1 MLPDNV
7 IIPELSYAQ
16 KREKHGRKRRNKIK
30 VHPNLYC
37 AYDVETE
44 QLAINST
51 VIDVGIE
58 ELYNTITEIHTIAK
72 LGSPDTQYYFR
83 LVLWVCDL
91 EGFCNKVQSYFPE
104 VEETI
109 NSKKTLS
116 RVQYPHCYVCNLDS
130 ILKRNA
136 LYDFTNLPNDS
147 LFVERIAEA
156 GKKFMQTDLPYGFLR
171 AHQSQHLKEILE
183 LNYINEAEPDKTPS
197 KVLNSI
203 RTWLWGKPW
212 TKDANNRGILDYRY
226 FCNYTEEGH
235 EIPLEGIK
243 TKSGQYYN
251 LLRYSDKSGLMLLE
265 DELNEVIQDVYD
277 CDISA
282 CHSFSMLVCPTV
294 AYKLYPV
301 WDKKVIKHHLEEC
314 KTFDGVFHSKYCY
327 FMCVTYTNL
336 RPKYPI
342 RVMHYDKDS
351 LKIRGEYRV
360 KNNYVDSA
368 DSVTLWVTGYDF
380 LLYSEYYDYDD
391 VIVNTFLRAGA
402 GSISAGYKTTILDAL
417 EKKYSLRNKEKK
429 DPSLSADAYLAK
441 LDTEM
446 LYGITIQENYTNRE
460 NSDLEWSHLYQR
472 LTNPMWGI
480 MCVSFSRTRLG
491 LVALEMIKNDPFSV
505 HYGDTDSIKVDN
517 TEYNKTILYNN
528 NQWARQELAKSLP
541 KKYHNLLDIVGQWMN
556 ESWKSSNHYTEHLET
571 LVVYKPKQY
580 AVQYQTTNGIKT
592 DITWAGVP
600 KAIIN
605 EAASTIPDIINN
617 LNDLAEHPLILKWQS
632 TTPQMI

>member
-1 MLPDNV
+1 MLSDNV
-7 IIPELSYAQ
+7 IIPVLSYAQ
-16 KREKHGRKRRNKIK
+16 KRETPGRKGKEKFK
-30 VHPNLYC
+30 VHPTLYC

-44 QLAINST
+44 QFVINNT
-51 VIDVGIE
+51 VINVSIE

-72 LGSPDTQYYFR
+72 LGSTDSRYYFR
-83 LVLWVCDL
+83 FVLWVCDL
-91 EGFCNKVQSYFPE
+91 EKFCNKVQPYFPE
-104 VEETI
+104 IEETI
-109 NSKKTLS
+109 DSRKKLS

-136 LYDFTNLPNDS
+136 LYDFTNLPDDA
-147 LFVERIAEA
+147 LFVERVAEA

-171 AHQSQHLKEILE
+171 AHQSQHLRERLK
-183 LNYINEAEPDKTPS
+183 LNYAKEAGPDKTQS
-197 KVLNSI
+197 DVEKYI
-203 RTWLWGKPW
+203 RMWLWGRPW
-212 TKDANNRGILDYRY
+212 TNDPDNRGILDYRY
-226 FCNYTEEGH
+226 FCNYTREGH

-265 DELNEVIQDVYD
+265 NELNEVIRNVYD

-294 AYKLYPV
+294 AYKLYPI
-301 WDKKVIKHHLEEC
+301 WDREVINHHLEEC

-327 FMCVTYTNL
+327 YMCITYTNL

-360 KNNYVDSA
+360 KNNYVDYA
-368 DSVTLWVTGYDF
+368 ESVTLWVTGYDF
-380 LLYSEYYDYDD
+380 LLYSEYYDYDE
-391 VIVNTFLRAGA
+391 VKVNTFLRAGA
-402 GSISAGYKTTILDAL
+402 GSISAGYKTTIIEAL
-417 EKKYSLRNKEKK
+417 ESKYSLRNKAEK
-429 DPSLSADAYLAK
+429 DPSLAADAYLAK

-446 LYGITIQENYTNRE
+446 LYGITIQENYTDRE
-460 NSDLEWSHLYQR
+460 NSDLEWSHLHQR
-472 LTNPMWGI
+472 ITNPMWGI

-491 LVALEMIKNDPFSV
+491 LVALEMLKNDPFSV
-505 HYGDTDSIKVDN
+505 HYGDTDSIKVDC
-517 TEYNKTILYNN
+517 TEYNKEILYNN
-528 NQWARQELAKSLP
+528 NQWAKQELAKVLP

-556 ESWKSSNHYTEHLET
+556 ESWKNSNHYTDHLET

-605 EAASTIPDIINN
+605 EAVSTIPDIINN
-617 LNDLAEHPLILKWQS
+617 LNNLAEHPLILKWKLTSQA
-632 TTPQMI
+632 MI